1 MATDINLIPVQNS
14 IQNSIPTQH
23 KIQIPTQIPTQIQ
36 KFKIK
41 LRDQYIEKEERRI
54 NEKEIEMKKKIEIE
68 TQKIEEF
75 KLLPK
80 YKQGTQ
86 EWKDQRNDYLT
97 ASTICSAIGE
107 AGKQQR
113 KHLLI
118 EKGSRGKQSYF
129 SGNNATQHG
138 NKCEPIANAIYSHKN
153 NVFIEEFGLITN
165 PKYPILGV
173 SPDGIMLDKMLEIKC
188 PYSRKINGKV
198 KKEYYHQM
206 QEQMV
211 VCEYDSCDF
220 LECKITIFD
229 ENNDIDK
236 NFWNIYNDIEYK
248 GAIIL
253 YIDSDNEQKKECE
266 FKYSYSKVIG
276 QSPEELQEW
285 IKNERE
291 NRTVVFVQYWI
302 LDVYNCQNVKRDP
315 EWIIKYYPIL
325 QQFWDE
331 VINLR
336 ENGIEPSMLIDSEDS
351 DVDDMCTQISSIRI
365 GSACLL

>member
-1 MATDINLIPVQNS
+1 MSLDIKFNMDINN
-14 IQNSIPTQH
+14 
-23 KIQIPTQIPTQIQ
+23 IQ

-41 LRDQYIEKEERRI
+41 LKPQFIQYNEMKRD
-54 NEKEIEMKKKIEIE
+54 KEIEK
-68 TQKIEEF
+68 QKIEEF

-97 ASTICSAIGE
+97 ASTICAAIGE
-107 AGKQQR
+107 SGKQQR

-118 EKGSRGKQSYF
+118 EKGSKGKQSFF

-220 LECKITIFD
+220 LECKILIFD
-229 ENNDIDK
+229 DNELLEN

-248 GAIIL
+248 GALTL
-253 YIDSDNEQKKECE
+253 YIDEINIDGEIKCE
-266 FKYSYSKVIG
+266 FKYSYSNVFG
-276 QSPEELQEW
+276 YSPKELKEW
-285 IKNERE
+285 IQNEKD
-291 NRTVVFVQYWI
+291 THTIVFTQYWI

-315 EWIIKYYPIL
+315 EWIIQYYPIL
-325 QQFWDE
+325 QNFWNE

-336 ENGIEPSMLIDSEDS
+336 DNGIEPSMLIDSEDS
-351 DVDDMCTQISSIRI
+351 DIDDLCTQISGLNI
-365 GSACLL
+365 GPSCLL